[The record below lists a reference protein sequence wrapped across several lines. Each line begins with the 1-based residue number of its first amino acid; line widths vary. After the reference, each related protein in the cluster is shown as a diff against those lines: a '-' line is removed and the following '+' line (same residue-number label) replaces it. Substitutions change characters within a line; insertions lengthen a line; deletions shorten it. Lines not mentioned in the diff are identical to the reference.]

1 LPGPHDLDLDELNVE
16 HKDVIE
22 LLGIDHEEWQRE
34 LAEHEKFFAS
44 LGGGVPQELQKQREQ
59 LAARFKE

>member
-16 HKDVIE
+16 HKHVIE

-34 LAEHEKFFAS
+34 LAEHKKFFDS
-44 LGGGVPQELQKQREQ
+44 LGGVVPKELQKQREQ
-59 LAARFKE
+59 LAGRFAK